1 MWFTP
6 KLLGFLFEY
15 SMCRV
20 LHEVSALY
28 SFWATHAHAQQSKCC
43 CFVLSRCP
51 RHRST
56 INVEAHTRC
65 GAQTHTPCIWT
76 SHVVSL
82 FFFQAFMPS
91 CNISDGVCLVFF
103 FVFLL
108 FFFLCLCVSLACFLP
123 PAFFISFP
131 SLLLLLA
138 LSCTL
143 GANQKYAHTNTVNF
157 LFSSCV
163 PLRLLG

>member
-1 MWFTP
+1 
-6 KLLGFLFEY
+6 
-15 SMCRV
+15 
-20 LHEVSALY
+20 
-28 SFWATHAHAQQSKCC
+28 
-43 CFVLSRCP
+43 
-51 RHRST
+51 
-56 INVEAHTRC
+56 
-65 GAQTHTPCIWT
+65 
-76 SHVVSL
+76 
-82 FFFQAFMPS
+82 MPS

-163 PLRLLG
+163 PLRLLGWEKENRIETRWVMRLQDPYQTFLTKQTKVVCGWLLVSAFLTVSVGGSGVSKEQQKKKSLRTQVVIWTAARYL